1 MGLAGAHG
9 TARHRGQVRGSEAGR
24 ALGIRARVFLQG
36 CLSEPGSQPWVAL
49 SSCLRFCHWL
59 HFLQTDAAHVTHHPA
74 SRDGGAAV
82 PAILLPG
89 PSLPPPSQL
98 PCSTRGLPRLWATV
112 SLPWPGWRFP
122 FGRQASSPAIQ
133 CTAPTP
139 ADTCT
144 GGGCFSCC
152 LLTPLLSFT
161 QSSFSTAGA
170 SCGKPSFSLGWK
182 KSFNNYAT

>member
-9 TARHRGQVRGSEAGR
+9 TARHGGQVGGSEAGR
-24 ALGIRARVFLQG
+24 ALGIRARVVLRG

-74 SRDGGAAV
+74 SRDGGALSRQSCC
-82 PAILLPG
+82 PAPASRCPAG
-89 PSLPPPSQL
+89 SLAPHGVCLGSGL
-98 PCSTRGLPRLWATV
+98 PCPY
-112 SLPWPGWRFP
+112 PGQDGYSP
-122 FGRQASSPAIQ
+122 LQGNASSPAIQ

-139 ADTCT
+139 ADTCM

-170 SCGKPSFSLGWK
+170 SFGKPSFSLGWK